1 MKIKVE
7 VDTSGLNFDTG
18 AIEKAISRELE
29 NTAHKVERQAKELVP
44 IDTGALRSSI
54 STSGGGLKYDIT
66 ASTSYARYIE
76 DGTSPHVITGNPY
89 LTWDGQENGPVKSVN
104 HPGNRAY
111 KYMETACD
119 AQTEG
124 LDNRVAEAIDKVL

>member
-1 MKIKVE
+1 MFKIE
-7 VDTSGLNFDTG
+7 VDTSGLNLAIG
-18 AIEKAISRELE
+18 AINKAVANELDD
-29 NTAHKVERQAKELVP
+29 TAHKVERQAKELVP

-54 STSGGGLKYDIT
+54 STSGGGLDYSIT
-66 ASTSYARYIE
+66 ASTPYAKYIE

-89 LTWDGQENGPVKSVN
+89 LRWDGQINGPVKSVN

-119 AQTEG
+119 TQTQG
-124 LDNRVAEAIDKVL
+124 LDDRIAEAIGKVL

>member
-1 MKIKVE
+1 MFKIE
-7 VDTSGLNFDTG
+7 VDTSGLNL
-18 AIEKAISRELE
+18 AIDAIKKAAGNELE
-29 NTAHKVERQAKELVP
+29 DTAHKVERQAKELVP

-54 STSGGGLKYDIT
+54 STSCGGLDYSIT
-66 ASTSYARYIE
+66 ASTPYAKYIE

-89 LTWDGQENGPVKSVN
+89 LVWDGQINGPVKSVN

-119 AQTEG
+119 TQTQG
-124 LDNRVAEAIDKVL
+124 LDDRIAEAIGKVL

>member
-1 MKIKVE
+1 MFKIE
-7 VDTSGLNFDTG
+7 VDTSGLNLAIG
-18 AIEKAISRELE
+18 AISKAVANELDD
-29 NTAHKVERQAKELVP
+29 TAHKVERQAKELVP

-54 STSGGGLKYDIT
+54 STSGGGLDYSIT
-66 ASTSYARYIE
+66 ASTPYAKYIE

-89 LTWDGQENGPVKSVN
+89 LRWDGQINGPVKSVN

-119 AQTEG
+119 TQTQG
-124 LDNRVAEAIDKVL
+124 LDDRIAEAIGRVL

>member
-1 MKIKVE
+1 MNIRIE
-7 VDTSGLNFDTG
+7 VDTSGFVIDTG
-18 AIEKAISRELE
+18 AIEKAVSRELE
-29 NTAHKVERQAKELVP
+29 DTAHKVERQAKELVP
-44 IDTGALRSSI
+44 VDTGALRSSI
-54 STSGGGLKYDIT
+54 STSGSGLNYDIT
-66 ASTSYARYIE
+66 ASTPYAEYIE

-89 LTWDGQENGPVKSVN
+89 LRWDGQINGPVKSVN

-124 LDNRVAEAIDKVL
+124 LDDRVAEAIDKAL

>member
-1 MKIKVE
+1 MLKIE
-7 VDTSGLNFDTG
+7 VDTSGLNLAIG
-18 AIEKAISRELE
+18 AISKAVANELDD
-29 NTAHKVERQAKELVP
+29 TAHKVERQAKELVP

-54 STSGGGLKYDIT
+54 STSGGGLDYSIT
-66 ASTSYARYIE
+66 ASTPYAKYIE

-89 LTWDGQENGPVKSVN
+89 LRWDGQINGPVKSVN

-119 AQTEG
+119 TQTQG
-124 LDNRVAEAIDKVL
+124 LDDRIAEAIGKVL

>member
-1 MKIKVE
+1 MLKID
-7 VDTSGLNFDTG
+7 VDTSGLNLAIG
-18 AIEKAISRELE
+18 AINKAVANELDD
-29 NTAHKVERQAKELVP
+29 TAHKVERQAKELVP

-54 STSGGGLKYDIT
+54 STSGGGLDYSIT
-66 ASTSYARYIE
+66 ASTPYAKYIE

-89 LTWDGQENGPVKSVN
+89 LVWDGQINGPVKSVN

-119 AQTEG
+119 TQTQG
-124 LDNRVAEAIDKVL
+124 LDDRIAEAIIRVL

>member
-1 MKIKVE
+1 MLKIE
-7 VDTSGLNFDTG
+7 VDTSGLNLAIG
-18 AIEKAISRELE
+18 AINKAVANELDD
-29 NTAHKVERQAKELVP
+29 TAHKVERQAKELVP

-54 STSGGGLKYDIT
+54 STSGGGLDYSIT
-66 ASTSYARYIE
+66 ASTPYAKYIE

-89 LTWDGQENGPVKSVN
+89 LRWDGQINGPVKSVN

-119 AQTEG
+119 TQTQG
-124 LDNRVAEAIDKVL
+124 LEDRVAEAIVRVL